1 MKKLVLAALIASA
14 PFISFAQPKID
25 QAAPSFNEKD
35 STGKSHQLSDF
46 KGKWV
51 VLEWY
56 NKDCPYVKKHYD
68 SQNMQKLQ
76 AEYTGKGV
84 VWVSVI
90 SSAPGKQGYLTAAQA
105 EEVRA
110 KAGSKAS
117 AIIIDEDGNMGKAY
131 DAKTTPH
138 MYVINPEG
146 QLVYMGAIDSN
157 DSSNPKVIPE
167 SENYVKAALDAGMNK
182 QPIKTK
188 VTKAYGCSV
197 KY

>member
-1 MKKLVLAALIASA
+1 MMRLILAAVLMAA
-14 PFISFAQPKID
+14 PISSLAQPKID
-25 QAAPSFNEKD
+25 QAAPAFTEKD

-76 AEYTGKGV
+76 AEYTGKDV
-84 VWVSVI
+84 AWITVI
-90 SSAPGKQGYLTAAQA
+90 SSAPGKQGYLTPAQA

-110 KAGSKAS
+110 QAGSKAT
-117 AIIIDEDGNMGKAY
+117 AILIDEDGNMGRAY

-157 DSSNPKVIPE
+157 DSSNPKVIPQ
-167 SENYVKAALDAGMNK
+167 SENHVKAALDAGMNK